1 MLNTIDKLNISYNGI
16 FENNK
21 PMTQSEQMYYLLSK
35 LNLIIE
41 HFNVLEYNCNK
52 SIEDFSEKVEYYLNN
67 GMIDEVGKK
76 LDQFTQDGTFDK
88 LINEKLFNEIN
99 GKIEEVKNDLVNFK
113 QLYNENKNATD
124 NAIQNLSSEINNNSS
139 RITEN
144 SNEINKVG
152 TRVTNAE
159 NEIKSIK
166 NDYSTVEIVT
176 PNDGGIVKKFI
187 MEDNKMAKIR
197 KKYIQCEVTAKQWQ
211 QAWENLGA
219 NTNNNNGSIWVP
231 FYWGVNKSK
240 VIDVTMTLRDLN
252 KWTWLSLGNC
262 KIGVYGVGYV
272 NENGCYVY
280 VENKTPTEQ
289 TIGLV
294 FTVCITELYD

>member
-1 MLNTIDKLNISYNGI
+1 MLNEILNIYDSGLRDG
-16 FENNK
+16 K
-21 PMTQSEQMYYLLSK
+21 KGLTQTEAIHRIVEK
-35 LNLIIE
+35 INLIIE

-52 SIEDFSEKVEYYLNN
+52 SINDFSEKVEYYLNN
-67 GMIDEVGKK
+67 GMVDEVDKK
-76 LDQFTQDGTFDK
+76 LDQFTQDGTFD
-88 LINEKLFNEIN
+88 LIINKKLFNEIN
-99 GKIEEVKNDLVNFK
+99 GKIEEVKNDLADFK

-124 NAIQNLSSEINNNSS
+124 NAIQTLSSEINNNSS

-144 SNEINKVG
+144 SNNITKVG
-152 TRVTNAE
+152 GRVTNVE

-219 NTNNNNGSIWVP
+219 NTNNNNGSIWIP

-252 KWTWLSLGNC
+252 KWVWQSLGHC

-289 TIGLV
+289 TIGLA

>member
-1 MLNTIDKLNISYNGI
+1 MLNEILNIYDSGLRDG
-16 FENNK
+16 K
-21 PMTQSEQMYYLLSK
+21 KGLTQTEAIHRIVEK
-35 LNLIIE
+35 INLIIQ
-41 HFNVLEYNCNK
+41 HFNVLENNCNK

-67 GMIDEVGKK
+67 GMIDEVDKK

-99 GKIEEVKNDLVNFK
+99 EKIEEVKNDLVNFK
-113 QLYNENKNATD
+113 QMYNENKNATD
-124 NAIQNLSSEINNNSS
+124 NVIQMLSSRINNNTS
-139 RITEN
+139 RITQN
-144 SNEINKVG
+144 SNEISKVG
-152 TRVTNAE
+152 IRVTNAE

-166 NDYSTVEIVT
+166 NNYSTVQIVT
-176 PNDGGIVKKFI
+176 PNDRGIVKKFI

-240 VIDVTMTLRDLN
+240 VIDATMTLRDLN
-252 KWTWLSLGNC
+252 KWVWLSLGHC
-262 KIGVYGVGYV
+262 KIGNYGLGYI

-280 VENKTPTEQ
+280 VENKTPSEQ

-294 FTVCITELYD
+294 FTICITELYD

>member
-1 MLNTIDKLNISYNGI
+1 MLNEILNIYDSGLRDG
-16 FENNK
+16 K
-21 PMTQSEQMYYLLSK
+21 KGLTQTEAIHRIVEK
-35 LNLIIE
+35 INLIIE

-67 GMIDEVGKK
+67 GMIDEVNKK
-76 LDQFTQDGTFDK
+76 LDQFTQDGTFD
-88 LINEKLFNEIN
+88 LILNKKLFNEIN

-124 NAIQNLSSEINNNSS
+124 NVIQNLSSEINNNSS

-144 SNEINKVG
+144 SNEISKVG
-152 TRVTNAE
+152 GRVTNTE

-166 NDYSTVEIVT
+166 NDYSTVRIVT
-176 PNDGGIVKKFI
+176 PNDGGIVKKYI
-187 MEDNKMAKIR
+187 MEENKTAKLR
-197 KKYIQCEVTAKQWQ
+197 RKYIHCEVSAKQWQ
-211 QAWENLGA
+211 QAWENLNA

-240 VIDVTMTLRDLN
+240 IIDATMTLRDLN
-252 KWTWLSLGNC
+252 KWVWLSLGHC
-262 KIGVYGVGYV
+262 KIGNYGLGYI

-294 FTVCITELYD
+294 FTICITELYD

>member
-1 MLNTIDKLNISYNGI
+1 MLNEILNIYDSGLRDG
-16 FENNK
+16 K
-21 PMTQSEQMYYLLSK
+21 KGLTQTEAIHRIVEK
-35 LNLIIE
+35 INLIIE

-52 SIEDFSEKVEYYLNN
+52 SINDFSEKVEYYLKN
-67 GMIDEVGKK
+67 GMVDEVNKK
-76 LDQFTQDGTFDK
+76 LDQFTQDGTFD
-88 LINEKLFNEIN
+88 LILNKKLFNEIN
-99 GKIEEVKNDLVNFK
+99 DKIEEVKIDLANFK

-124 NAIQNLSSEINNNSS
+124 NVIQTLSSEINNNSS
-139 RITEN
+139 RITQN

-152 TRVTNAE
+152 TRVTNTE

-166 NDYSTVEIVT
+166 NDYSTIEIVT
-176 PNDGGIVKKFI
+176 PSDGGIVKKFI

-219 NTNNNNGSIWVP
+219 NTNNNNGSIWIP
-231 FYWGVNKSK
+231 FYWGVDPSK
-240 VIDVTMTLRDLN
+240 VIDATMTLRDLN
-252 KWTWLSLGNC
+252 KWVWVSLGHC
-262 KIGVYGVGYV
+262 KIGNYGLGYI
-272 NENGCYVY
+272 NNNGCYVY

-294 FTVCITELYD
+294 FTICITELYD

>member
-1 MLNTIDKLNISYNGI
+1 MLNEILNIYDCGLRDG
-16 FENNK
+16 K
-21 PMTQSEQMYYLLSK
+21 KGLTQTEAIHRIVEK
-35 LNLIIE
+35 INLIIQ
-41 HFNVLEYNCNK
+41 HFNVLENNCNK

-67 GMIDEVGKK
+67 GMVDEVNKK
-76 LDQFTQDGTFDK
+76 LDQFTQDGTFD
-88 LINEKLFNEIN
+88 LILNKKLFNEIN

-124 NAIQNLSSEINNNSS
+124 NVIQNLSSEINNNSS

-144 SNEINKVG
+144 SNEISKVG
-152 TRVTNAE
+152 GRVTNTE

-176 PNDGGIVKKFI
+176 PNDGGIVKNFI

-197 KKYIQCEVTAKQWQ
+197 RKYIRCEVTAKQWQ

-240 VIDVTMTLRDLN
+240 VIDATMTLRDLN
-252 KWTWLSLGNC
+252 KWVWLSLGHC
-262 KIGVYGVGYV
+262 KIGNYGLGYI

-280 VENKTPTEQ
+280 VENKTPSEQ

-294 FTVCITELYD
+294 FTICITELYD

>member
-1 MLNTIDKLNISYNGI
+1 MLNEILNIYDSGLRDG
-16 FENNK
+16 K
-21 PMTQSEQMYYLLSK
+21 KGLTQTEAIYRIVEK
-35 LNLIIE
+35 INLIIE
-41 HFNVLEYNCNK
+41 HFNVLEYNSNK

-67 GMIDEVGKK
+67 GMIDEVDKK
-76 LDQFTQDGTFDK
+76 LEQFTHDGTFD
-88 LINEKLFNEIN
+88 LIINKKLFNEIN

-113 QLYNENKNATD
+113 QLYNENKNAT
-124 NAIQNLSSEINNNSS
+124 NNIIQSLSSEINNNSS

-144 SNEINKVG
+144 SNNITNVG
-152 TRVTNAE
+152 GRVTNAE

-176 PNDGGIVKKFI
+176 PSDGGIVKKFI

-219 NTNNNNGSIWVP
+219 NTNNNNGSIWIP

-240 VIDVTMTLRDLN
+240 IIDATMTLRDLN
-252 KWTWLSLGNC
+252 KWVWQSLGHS
-262 KIGVYGVGYV
+262 KIGVYGLGYI

-294 FTVCITELYD
+294 FTICITELYD

>member
-1 MLNTIDKLNISYNGI
+1 MINEIMNIYDCGLRDG
-16 FENNK
+16 K
-21 PMTQSEQMYYLLSK
+21 KGLTQTEAIHRIVEK
-35 LNLIIE
+35 INLIIE

-67 GMIDEVGKK
+67 GMIDEVNKK
-76 LDQFTQDGTFDK
+76 LDQFTQDGTFD
-88 LINEKLFNEIN
+88 LIINKKLFNEIN

-124 NAIQNLSSEINNNSS
+124 NVIQMLSSGINNNTS

-144 SNEINKVG
+144 SNNITKVG
-152 TRVTNAE
+152 VRVTNAE

-166 NDYSTVEIVT
+166 NDYSTVQIVT
-176 PNDGGIVKKFI
+176 PNDGGIVKNFI

-197 KKYIQCEVTAKQWQ
+197 RKYIRCEVTAKQWQ

-219 NTNNNNGSIWVP
+219 NTNNNNGSIWIP
-231 FYWGVNKSK
+231 FYWGVNPNKI
-240 VIDVTMTLRDLN
+240 IDATMTLRDLN
-252 KWTWLSLGNC
+252 KWVWLSLGHC
-262 KIGVYGVGYV
+262 KIGNYGLGYI

-280 VENKTPTEQ
+280 VENKTPSEQ
-289 TIGLV
+289 TIGLS
-294 FTVCITELYD
+294 FTICITELYD

>member
-1 MLNTIDKLNISYNGI
+1 MLNEILNIYECGLRDG
-16 FENNK
+16 K
-21 PMTQSEQMYYLLSK
+21 KGLTQTEAIHRIVEK
-35 LNLIIE
+35 INLIIQ
-41 HFNVLEYNCNK
+41 HFNVLENNCNK

-67 GMIDEVGKK
+67 GMIDEVDKK

-113 QLYNENKNATD
+113 QMYNENKNATD
-124 NAIQNLSSEINNNSS
+124 NVIQMLSSGINNNTS

-144 SNEINKVG
+144 SNEISKIG

-166 NDYSTVEIVT
+166 NDYSTVQIVT
-176 PNDGGIVKKFI
+176 PNDGGIVKKYI

-197 KKYIQCEVTAKQWQ
+197 RKYIQCEVTAKQWQ

-219 NTNNNNGSIWVP
+219 NTNNNNGSIWIP
-231 FYWGVNKSK
+231 FYWGVKQSK
-240 VIDVTMTLRDLN
+240 VVDATMTLKDLI
-252 KWTWLSLGNC
+252 KWVWQSLGYC
-262 KIGVYGVGYV
+262 KIGVYGVGYI

-280 VENKTPTEQ
+280 VENKAPTEQ
-289 TIGLV
+289 TIGFT
-294 FTVCITELYD
+294 FTVCITEIYD

>member
-1 MLNTIDKLNISYNGI
+1 MLNEILNIYDCGLRDG
-16 FENNK
+16 K
-21 PMTQSEQMYYLLSK
+21 KGLTQTEAIHRIVEK
-35 LNLIIE
+35 INLIIQ
-41 HFNVLEYNCNK
+41 HFNVLENNCNK

-67 GMIDEVGKK
+67 GMVDEVNKK
-76 LDQFTQDGTFDK
+76 LDQFTQDGTFD
-88 LINEKLFNEIN
+88 LILNKKLFNEIN

-124 NAIQNLSSEINNNSS
+124 NVIQNLSSEINNNSS

-144 SNEINKVG
+144 SNEISKVG
-152 TRVTNAE
+152 GRVTNTE

-176 PNDGGIVKKFI
+176 PNDGGIVKNFI

-197 KKYIQCEVTAKQWQ
+197 RKYIRCEVTAKQWQ

-231 FYWGVNKSK
+231 FYWGVNQSK
-240 VIDVTMTLRDLN
+240 VIDATMTLRDLN
-252 KWTWLSLGNC
+252 KWVWLSLGHC
-262 KIGVYGVGYV
+262 KIGNYGLGYI

-280 VENKTPTEQ
+280 VENKTPSEQ

-294 FTVCITELYD
+294 FTICITELYD

>member
-1 MLNTIDKLNISYNGI
+1 MLNEILNIYDSGLRDG
-16 FENNK
+16 K
-21 PMTQSEQMYYLLSK
+21 KGLTQTEAIHRIVEK
-35 LNLIIE
+35 INLIIQ
-41 HFNVLEYNCNK
+41 HFNVLENNCNK

-67 GMIDEVGKK
+67 GMVDEVNKK
-76 LDQFTQDGTFDK
+76 LDQFTQDGTFD
-88 LINEKLFNEIN
+88 LILNKKLFNEIN

-124 NAIQNLSSEINNNSS
+124 NVIQNLSSEINNNSS

-144 SNEINKVG
+144 SNEISKVG
-152 TRVTNAE
+152 GRVTNTE

-176 PNDGGIVKKFI
+176 PNDGGIVKNFI

-197 KKYIQCEVTAKQWQ
+197 RKYIRCEVTAKQWQ

-219 NTNNNNGSIWVP
+219 NTNNNNGSIWIP
-231 FYWGVNKSK
+231 FYWGVNTSK
-240 VIDVTMTLRDLN
+240 IVDATMTLRDLN
-252 KWTWLSLGNC
+252 KWVWLSLGHC
-262 KIGVYGVGYV
+262 KIGNYGLGYI

-280 VENKTPTEQ
+280 IENKTPTEQ
-289 TIGLV
+289 TIGLA
-294 FTVCITELYD
+294 FTICITELYD

>member
-1 MLNTIDKLNISYNGI
+1 MLNEILNIYDCGLRDG
-16 FENNK
+16 K
-21 PMTQSEQMYYLLSK
+21 KGLTQTEAIHRIVEK
-35 LNLIIE
+35 INLIIE

-67 GMIDEVGKK
+67 GMIDEVDKK

-99 GKIEEVKNDLVNFK
+99 GKIEEVKNDLADFK
-113 QLYNENKNATD
+113 QMYNENKNATD
-124 NAIQNLSSEINNNSS
+124 NVIQMLSSAINNNTS
-139 RITEN
+139 RITQN
-144 SNEINKVG
+144 SNKISEVG

-166 NDYSTVEIVT
+166 NNYSTVQIVT
-176 PNDGGIVKKFI
+176 PNDGGIVKKYI
-187 MEDNKMAKIR
+187 MEDNKTSKIR
-197 KKYIQCEVTAKQWQ
+197 RKYIQCEVSAKQWQ

-231 FYWGVNKSK
+231 FYWGVNPSK
-240 VIDVTMTLRDLN
+240 VVDATMTLKDLN
-252 KWTWLSLGNC
+252 KWVWQSLGYC
-262 KIGVYGVGYV
+262 KIGVYGLGYI

-280 VENKTPTEQ
+280 VENKAPTEQ
-289 TIGLV
+289 TIGFT
-294 FTVCITELYD
+294 FTVCITEIYD

>member
-1 MLNTIDKLNISYNGI
+1 MLNEILNIYDCGLRDG
-16 FENNK
+16 K
-21 PMTQSEQMYYLLSK
+21 KGLTQTEAIHRIVEK
-35 LNLIIE
+35 INLIIE

-67 GMIDEVGKK
+67 GMIDEVDKK

-99 GKIEEVKNDLVNFK
+99 DKIEEVKNDLVNFK
-113 QLYNENKNATD
+113 QMYDENKNATD
-124 NAIQNLSSEINNNSS
+124 NVIQMLSSAINNNTS
-139 RITEN
+139 RITQN
-144 SNEINKVG
+144 SKEITNVG
-152 TRVTNAE
+152 TRVTNTE

-166 NDYSTVEIVT
+166 NDYSTVQIVT

-197 KKYIQCEVTAKQWQ
+197 RKYIQCELTAKQWQ

-231 FYWGVNKSK
+231 FYWGVNPNK
-240 VIDVTMTLRDLN
+240 VVDSTITLRDLN
-252 KWTWLSLGNC
+252 KWVWQSLGQC
-262 KIGVYGVGYV
+262 KIGVYGLGYI

-280 VENKTPTEQ
+280 VENKNPSEQ
-289 TIGLV
+289 TIGLA
-294 FTVCITELYD
+294 FTICITEIYD